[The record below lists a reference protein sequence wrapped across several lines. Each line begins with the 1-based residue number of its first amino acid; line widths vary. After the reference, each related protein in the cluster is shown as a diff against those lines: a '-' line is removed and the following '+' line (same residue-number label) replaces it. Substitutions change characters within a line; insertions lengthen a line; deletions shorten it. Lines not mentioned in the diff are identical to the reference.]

1 MPTLPTNRAVKKWT
15 DAAMVKLG
23 LRDGAAGAWLSVDKA
38 IENLLS
44 QVGVQPC
51 AAGKLHIQIM
61 ADAVRVY
68 RKNVFT
74 TVAIRALQSSVD
86 YNSMTTLT
94 VL

>member
-38 IENLLS
+38 IENLMA
-44 QVGVQPC
+44 QVGEQPC
-51 AAGKLHIQIM
+51 DAGKLHIQIM

-68 RKNVFT
+68 RKTVFT
-74 TVAIRALQSSVD
+74 TVAIRALQSSVN
-86 YNSMTTLT
+86 YNSMTSLT

>member
-15 DAAMVKLG
+15 DAVMVKLG

-38 IENLLS
+38 IEKLME
-44 QVGVQPC
+44 QVGEQPC
-51 AAGKLHIQIM
+51 DAGKLHVQIM

-68 RKNVFT
+68 RKTVFT
-74 TVAIRALQSSVD
+74 TVAIRALQSSLN
-86 YNSMTTLT
+86 YNSMSSLT